1 MTDLTIYLESIAE
14 ELVVEELVDDQDLAE
29 DDEEVGG
36 LAGVEQHRIAVILVV
51 EMLLRFTEIFTVFMQ
66 FCEDW
71 YPNHLT
77 ILRCKIQTK
86 CQCSVIDLVFGQ
98 VRRLKRGEKEENKP
112 ITRAFVRI
120 SIRVL

>member
-1 MTDLTIYLESIAE
+1 MTDLMIYLEAIAE

-51 EMLLRFTEIFTVFMQ
+51 EMLLIFTAIITVFMQ

-77 ILRCKIQTK
+77 ILRCKMQTK
-86 CQCSVIDLVFGQ
+86 CQCSVIDLVRSGDS
-98 VRRLKRGEKEENKP
+98 REEKKRKTSQLHKH
-112 ITRAFVRI
+112 
-120 SIRVL
+120 L

>member
-1 MTDLTIYLESIAE
+1 MIYLEAIAE

-51 EMLLRFTEIFTVFMQ
+51 EMLLRFTDIIAVFMQ
-66 FCEDW
+66 FCEER

-77 ILRCKIQTK
+77 ILSCRQNACSIQ
-86 CQCSVIDLVFGQ
+86 CLVIGQ
-98 VRRLKRGEKEENKP
+98 A
-112 ITRAFVRI
+112 T
-120 SIRVL
+120 

>member
-1 MTDLTIYLESIAE
+1 MTDIMIYLEAIAE

-51 EMLLRFTEIFTVFMQ
+51 EMLLRFTEIYTVFMQ

-71 YPNHLT
+71 SPNHLT
-77 ILRCKIQTK
+77 I
-86 CQCSVIDLVFGQ
+86 
-98 VRRLKRGEKEENKP
+98 
-112 ITRAFVRI
+112 
-120 SIRVL
+120 

>member
-1 MTDLTIYLESIAE
+1 MTDLMIYLEAIAE

-51 EMLLRFTEIFTVFMQ
+51 EMLLRFTEIYTVFMQ

-71 YPNHLT
+71 SPNHLT
-77 ILRCKIQTK
+77 I
-86 CQCSVIDLVFGQ
+86 
-98 VRRLKRGEKEENKP
+98 
-112 ITRAFVRI
+112 
-120 SIRVL
+120 